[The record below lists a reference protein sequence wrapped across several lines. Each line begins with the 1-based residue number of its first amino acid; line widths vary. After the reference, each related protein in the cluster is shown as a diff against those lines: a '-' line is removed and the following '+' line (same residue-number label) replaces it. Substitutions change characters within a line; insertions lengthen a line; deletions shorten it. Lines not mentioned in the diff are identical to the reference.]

1 MKLKDI
7 LAISG
12 KSGLYKF
19 ISQARNGII
28 VESFIDK
35 KRVAIPSNAK
45 VSALEDIAIFTDTEE
60 VPLGDVFAKLF
71 EKEGG
76 KKTIDPKSSP
86 DQLKSLL
93 ESILPNYDREKVY
106 VSDMK
111 KLVQWY
117 NQLLELNLLNIE
129 EDSKEEVTEDSEQK
143 KGNKKTGSKPAAGE
157 KKSASKEKKPVKA
170 SAKKIPAKSTSARP
184 TSSAKTK
191 TSSGN
196 SIKSK

>member
-28 VESFIDK
+28 VESFTDK

-76 KKTIDPKSSP
+76 KKTIDHKSTP
-86 DQLKSLL
+86 DQLKSIL

-111 KLVQWY
+111 KLVLWY
-117 NQLLELNLLNIE
+117 NLLLELNLLNIE
-129 EDSKEEVTEDSEQK
+129 EDSKEENTEDNKQK
-143 KGNKKTGSKPAAGE
+143 KENIKQGS
-157 KKSASKEKKPVKA
+157 KSASGATKSSGKEKTPAKTA
-170 SAKKIPAKSTSARP
+170 AKKVSAKSTSAKP
-184 TSSAKTK
+184 TSSSKTR

-196 SIKSK
+196 STKSK